1 MHCKKNSAF
10 SFGVLTAGHYP
21 IIIKLYLN
29 NCSNDERCYY
39 EENI

>member
-1 MHCKKNSAF
+1 MHCKKTVHF
-10 SFGVLTAGHYP
+10 LFRVLTVWHNP